1 MLPTLWTVGT
11 LCGMEVQGAQVVRR
25 IGSVLRVVAAAAP
38 DGCSTSHV
46 AAAAELSRP
55 TTHRLLTSPQSEG
68 YLDRD
73 NSTGQWFLGPEM
85 YLMGAVAASRYDVTR
100 YAQEFV
106 ETLAEDTGES
116 AFFSARRQSET
127 ICLIR
132 VDGSFPIRSFVLDV
146 GVRFPLGV
154 ASAGLAILAH
164 LPKPDVDEYLSR
176 SDLTQRWGSTHQ
188 RAELH
193 ARIEQ
198 TRQRGYAV
206 NPGLIVEGSFGMGA
220 AVFSAV
226 GRPEWALSIT
236 GIESRFSRDRQPEL
250 GRLLLKAAH
259 GLSRRLRHPQ

>member
-1 MLPTLWTVGT
+1 M
-11 LCGMEVQGAQVVRR
+11 QGAQVVRR
-25 IGSVLRVVAAAAP
+25 IGSVLRAVAAAAP
-38 DGCSTSHV
+38 HGCSTSHV
-46 AAAAELSRP
+46 AISTALARP
-55 TTHRLLTSPQSEG
+55 TTHRLLTSLQSEG

-73 NSTGQWFLGPEM
+73 NSTGLWFLGPEM
-85 YLMGAVAASRYDVTR
+85 YLMGAVAAGRYDVTR

-106 ETLAEDTGES
+106 ETLAEETGES

-164 LPKPDVDEYLSR
+164 LPKSDVNRYLDHSE
-176 SDLTQRWGSTHQ
+176 LTQRWGPTHE
-188 RAELH
+188 RDKLLD
-193 ARIEQ
+193 RIDQ

-220 AVFSAV
+220 AVFSAT

-236 GIESRFSRDRQPEL
+236 GVESRFSPERQPEL
-250 GRLLLKAAH
+250 GRLLLNTAH
-259 GLSRRLRHPQ
+259 ALSQRLQHPR